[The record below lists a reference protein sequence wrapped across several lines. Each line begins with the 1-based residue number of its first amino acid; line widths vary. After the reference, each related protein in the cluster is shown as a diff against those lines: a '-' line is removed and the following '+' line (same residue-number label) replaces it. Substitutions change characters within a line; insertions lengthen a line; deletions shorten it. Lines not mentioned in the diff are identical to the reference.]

1 MTEAAKYSAVEQLR
15 DGREIE
21 IRALRPV
28 DEEAMLAA
36 IDRTGAQSLYRRF
49 FGSKSRFSDREK
61 AFFLNVDFVSHV
73 ALVAVAQEDGRNVI
87 VGGGRYV
94 VVRPGT
100 AELAFTVIDEYQGQ
114 GIGAAL
120 LRHLTLL
127 ARGGGIEEL
136 IAEVLPENIP
146 MLKVFQKSGLGLQTK
161 HHAGVVVN
169 VALIVTNDI
178 TKD

>member
-15 DGREIE
+15 DGRRIE
-21 IRALRPV
+21 IRALKPA

-49 FGSKSRFSDREK
+49 FGFKRHFSDREK

-73 ALVAVAQEDGRNVI
+73 ALVAVAQEDGQSVI
-87 VGGGRYV
+87 VGGGRYI

-100 AELAFTVIDEYQGQ
+100 AELAFAVIDEYQRQ

-120 LRHLTLL
+120 MRHLTLL
-127 ARGGGIEEL
+127 SRAGGIQEL

-146 MLKVFQKSGLGLQTK
+146 MLRYSKRAASVCRPSTMR
-161 HHAGVVVN
+161 
-169 VALIVTNDI
+169 AL
-178 TKD
+178 

>member
-1 MTEAAKYSAVEQLR
+1 MTEVKYFAVEQLR
-15 DGREIE
+15 DGRQIE
-21 IRALRPV
+21 IRALRQA

-36 IDRTGAQSLYRRF
+36 IDRTGAQSLHRRF
-49 FGSKSRFSDREK
+49 FVSKRQFSDREK

-73 ALVAVAQEDGRNVI
+73 ALVAVAKEDGRNVI

-100 AELAFTVIDEYQGQ
+100 AELAFAVIDEYQGR

-120 LRHLTLL
+120 MRHLTLL
-127 ARGGGIEEL
+127 ARAGGIKEL

-161 HHAGVVVN
+161 HRAGVVN
-169 VALIVTNDI
+169 VALNVTNDV
-178 TKD
+178 TKDC

>member
-1 MTEAAKYSAVEQLR
+1 MTDAAKYSAVEQLR
-15 DGREIE
+15 DGRRIA
-21 IRALRPV
+21 IRALRPT

-49 FGSKSRFSDREK
+49 FGSKRQFSDSEK

-100 AELAFTVIDEYQGQ
+100 AELAFAVIDEYQGR

-120 LRHLTLL
+120 MRHLTLL
-127 ARGGGIEEL
+127 ARAGGI
-136 IAEVLPENIP
+136 
-146 MLKVFQKSGLGLQTK
+146 
-161 HHAGVVVN
+161 
-169 VALIVTNDI
+169 
-178 TKD
+178 KD